1 MTAER
6 AHVLIVDD
14 DPAIREIVATIL
26 RRELIQSDLATDGE
40 DAIAHLDAHTYHAVV
55 LDLLMPRVD
64 GAAVIR
70 HMRAK
75 NILTPVIVISAVAET
90 DDLDPDIVRVTM
102 KKPIELQDLRDV
114 VGAVLR
120 TTRNG

>member
-1 MTAER
+1 MTSER

-26 RRELIQSDLATDGE
+26 RREHITSDLATDGE
-40 DAIAHLDAHTYHAVV
+40 DAIAHLDANAYQAVV

-75 NILTPVIVISAVAET
+75 NILTPVIVISAVAEK
-90 DDLDPDIVRVTM
+90 DELDPDIVRVTM